1 MGTETIRKPSTEKSK
16 VRREVAGRKPVRA
29 PQPVDLL
36 VAYLQRSWPVQWV
49 GWWLHLREGRAKQA
63 LLAIL
68 FDAENEA
75 LRDLTRP
82 EIRDQVVE
90 CVRTSPALRKMV
102 LAEIA
107 AALD

>member
-1 MGTETIRKPSTEKSK
+1 MGTETMREPSTEKSRG
-16 VRREVAGRKPVRA
+16 RRGKAGRKPVRS
-29 PQPVDLL
+29 PQPVDLI

-82 EIRDQVVE
+82 EIRDQVTA
-90 CVRTSPALRKMV
+90 CVMASPTLRKMV

-107 AALD
+107 TALD